1 MNSNMY
7 NHKTFDKSTLLRMNN
22 DPKYGYNWISNLQN
36 AKENEILKL
45 YPTGEFGF
53 TSGRIYIALPA
64 KKTLREDEYVKYNII
79 IRV

>member
-1 MNSNMY
+1 MY
-7 NHKTFDKSTLLRMNN
+7 NHKLFDKATLLRMNN

-36 AKENEILKL
+36 VRENETLKL

-53 TSGRIYIALPA
+53 TTGRIYVALPA
-64 KKTLREDEYVKYNII
+64 KKVLTEEEYIRHNII